1 MEKRFENK
9 LIMLKAV
16 LSLLQQNQSL
26 WQTNAPMN
34 AAYNDLRSH
43 IAQIEQA
50 KQNISLTQAG
60 LAIQK
65 QNLQDAVVD
74 ATFELA
80 SMLFAFAQRTNNT
93 ILQAKVDF
101 PISQLKLLRDGELAT
116 TSRNILTL
124 RQGNEGPL
132 VEYGVTDEKANT
144 LTNLINRYEQ
154 ELPNIRVT
162 VSERKAINENLK
174 TLLNEAMDIA
184 SKQIDRL
191 MIGLKTTQPG
201 LYASYTNARKVVD
214 YGTRYEKTDET
225 EEKQTDTVK

>member
-26 WQTNAPMN
+26 WQTNAPLN
-34 AAYNDLRSH
+34 AAYNELRSYV
-43 IAQIEQA
+43 ARIEQA
-50 KQNISLTQAG
+50 KQDISQTQAG

-65 QNLQDAVVD
+65 QNLQEDLIEKA
-74 ATFELA
+74 FELA
-80 SMLFAFAQRTNNT
+80 SMLFAFAGRTNNT
-93 ILQAKVDF
+93 VMKAKVDF
-101 PISQLKLLRDGELAT
+101 PISQLKMLRDGELGT
-116 TSRNILTL
+116 TCRNILTL

-132 VEYGVTDEKANT
+132 VEYGVTDEKVNT
-144 LTNLINRYEQ
+144 LTDLINRYEQ

-191 MIGLKTTQPG
+191 MVGLKTTQPG
-201 LYASYTNARKVVD
+201 FYASYSNARKIVD